1 MLDVK
6 NPHFR
11 KLRER
16 MVRSSYINKVKMPQK
31 EREIVKSGFQTMQ
44 SQLVLLMKM
53 LGYLKRLGLLPREL
67 ANEHENMLNDGS
79 SGT

>member
-1 MLDVK
+1 
-6 NPHFR
+6 
-11 KLRER
+11 
-16 MVRSSYINKVKMPQK
+16 MPQK